1 MNKQELIDKAVHS
14 LSGVWPSRNANDD
27 SFCLT
32 AYGLGSLCAQAKF
45 EQRARE
51 LGYINGYRW
60 GVEYPTNGKKPD
72 LPDDVLVDV
81 KFAGRRNFHH
91 VGCAVNNWPF
101 DQTSHFKIVD
111 DKYKPADTSY
121 LEDFATRY
129 AHDKAADINQELEEK
144 FYAELERAKDVSEIP
159 ESKSNTENVSDWYDY
174 EAQEMKTLP
183 NNNTDVEL
191 LMGGV
196 YQCRVEYIG
205 IRSFKVVFYR
215 YDTHEID
222 HAELPTASFR
232 PLDHNR
238 KAEAEKKR
246 VVDAAFDEAIKAGCV
261 DFRQWLSVIYD
272 AGFLRMPAE

>member
-1 MNKQELIDKAVHS
+1 MIKQEIIEKLIDHMIISNEGKHGGRDHERELCGGSVISLPKA
-14 LSGVWPSRNANDD
+14 A
-27 SFCLT
+27 
-32 AYGLGSLCAQAKF
+32 F
-45 EQRARE
+45 EKRARE
-51 LGYINGYRW
+51 LGYINGFRW

-72 LPDDVLVDV
+72 LPDDVVV
-81 KFAGRRNFHH
+81 QPFISNI
-91 VGCAVNNWPF
+91 NWPQNHRKISEI
-101 DQTSHFKIVD
+101 DIALADSFKITDQRYKPVNLDYLYD
-111 DKYKPADTSY
+111 DKGFPISSGANTKS
-121 LEDFATRY
+121 
-129 AHDKAADINQELEEK
+129 
-144 FYAELERAKDVSEIP
+144 VSEIP
-159 ESKSNTENVSDWYDY
+159 ESKSNAENISDWYDY

-246 VVDAAFDEAIKAGCV
+246 VVDILYSKWNERGDIQEVAEY
-261 DFRQWLSVIYD
+261 LYD